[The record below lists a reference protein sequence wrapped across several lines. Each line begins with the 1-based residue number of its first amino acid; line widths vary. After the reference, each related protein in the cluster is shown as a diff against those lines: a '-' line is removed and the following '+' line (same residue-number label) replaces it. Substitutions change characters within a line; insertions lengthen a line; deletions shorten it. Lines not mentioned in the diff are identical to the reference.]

1 MKKLFYLLLA
11 LPMLLAACEK
21 TPEPTPEP
29 GPDGPLPGPAPEL
42 YLVSNSVQYFEAA
55 GGAGEIEYTLK
66 HAKSAPQATCQ
77 AEWVTDITVVAAES
91 KVTFVVAPNEGE
103 EREATLTLSY
113 ETITID
119 VTIKQ
124 EAAEAPTGVVFE
136 ATVFGGEYYGDYYA
150 ENAGNYY
157 IWLADKGF
165 DEDGYELA
173 NGTYYFIDIFTE
185 LYDGEISDFVNLPV
199 GEYTLDATNS
209 CAVGTFTQEYS
220 ELVKTDEE
228 ANIVSEEF
236 FDSGKLVVTENS
248 VTLTVV
254 IEGVEHTVTYTGSTA
269 VADCRI
275 PAGEDKVFDAEQAL
289 VYYRGDYYN
298 PGVSDNFCVMFSDLG
313 WDEEGWELPNGA
325 YYIFDIYTEII
336 DGELALPY
344 GTYNI
349 DINGTM
355 APFTIDP
362 SYSSYYLLDEEGW
375 EYVEE
380 ALFVEGYLTISAEGA
395 VAELVTT
402 SGAVHTVTF
411 SGAIDNI
418 IDYSDYDDGG
428 DYGDTYS
435 TLWEDY
441 RCNLDGCYMEYQYY
455 GDYYEV
461 GYDNWL
467 VYIWPDDNYGDALQL
482 ELISN
487 TAGSLEISGE
497 YTITNSLDS
506 FTAYPGWANGEY
518 MEGSWFFSG
527 DLEIGYLEAYAPLM
541 SGTLSIS
548 NNGDGTFNLELD
560 AYDDAYNNITATWTG
575 IDANAAT
582 ASVKRA
588 SLPKEKHG
596 VKHAQRGEKRAVKA
610 PVAKHKRL
618 F

>member
-11 LPMLLAACEK
+11 LPLAFAACEE
-21 TPEPTPEP
+21 TPAPEPTPTP
-29 GPDGPLPGPAPEL
+29 GPESPEL
-42 YLVSNSVQYFEAA
+42 YLVSNGVQYFEAA
-55 GGAGEIEYTLK
+55 GGEGDIEYRLEN
-66 HAKSAPQATCQ
+66 AEGAPQATCN
-77 AEWVTDITVVAAES
+77 AKWITNLTVVAENS
-91 KVTFVVAPNEGE
+91 MVTFNVAANEGE

-150 ENAGNYY
+150 ENAGNYF
-157 IWLADKGF
+157 IWLANKGF

-173 NGTYYFIDIFTE
+173 NGTYYFIDIFAE

-199 GEYTLDATNS
+199 GEYTFDATNS
-209 CAVGTFTQEYS
+209 CAVGTFTEEYS
-220 ELVKTDEE
+220 GLTVTDEYAE
-228 ANIVSEEF
+228 PEF
-236 FDSGKLVVTENS
+236 KSFDSGKVVITENS

-254 IEGVEHTVTYTGSTA
+254 IEGVEHTVSYTGSTA
-269 VADCRI
+269 VADLRT
-275 PAGEDKVFDAEQAL
+275 PAGEDKEFVAEQAM

-336 DGELALPY
+336 DGELAVPY

-349 DINGTM
+349 DLNTTM
-355 APFTIDP
+355 DPFTIDA

-395 VAELVTT
+395 VAELVTE
-402 SGAVHTVTF
+402 SGAVHTVSF
-411 SGAIDNI
+411 NGAIDNI
-418 IDYSDYDDGG
+418 IDYSEDSEGG
-428 DYGDTYS
+428 DETHS
-435 TLWEDY
+435 TLTDDY
-441 RCNLDGCYMEYQYY
+441 RCNLDGCYMTYNYF

-461 GYDNWL
+461 GYDNWTL
-467 VYIWPDDNYGDALQL
+467 YIWPESNYGDALQL

-487 TAGSLEISGE
+487 TYGSLEISGE
-497 YTITNSLDS
+497 YTIANTLDS
-506 FTAYPGWANGEY
+506 FTAYPGWANGDY
-518 MEGSWFFSG
+518 MEGSWYFNG
-527 DLEIGYLEAYAPLM
+527 DLEIGYIETYAPLI

-560 AYDDAYNNITATWTG
+560 AYDDLYNNITATWTG
-575 IDANAAT
+575 IDKNAAT

-596 VKHAQRGEKRAVKA
+596 VKHAQRGEKREVKA